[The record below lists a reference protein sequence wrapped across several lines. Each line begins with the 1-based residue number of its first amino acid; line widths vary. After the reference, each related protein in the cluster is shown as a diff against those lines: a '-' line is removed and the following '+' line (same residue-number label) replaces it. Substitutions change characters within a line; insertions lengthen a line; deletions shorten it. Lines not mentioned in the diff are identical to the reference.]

1 MQYLLY
7 SIVVLFVAAFYAKTA
22 RKLHDHE
29 EKIVQLTAEIGRIKN
44 RLEENAEVEMTDYEK
59 FIQQGV
65 ENLMGYSVEQAFKK
79 GDKR

>member
-1 MQYLLY
+1 
-7 SIVVLFVAAFYAKTA
+7 
-22 RKLHDHE
+22 
-29 EKIVQLTAEIGRIKN
+29 
-44 RLEENAEVEMTDYEK
+44 MTDYEK